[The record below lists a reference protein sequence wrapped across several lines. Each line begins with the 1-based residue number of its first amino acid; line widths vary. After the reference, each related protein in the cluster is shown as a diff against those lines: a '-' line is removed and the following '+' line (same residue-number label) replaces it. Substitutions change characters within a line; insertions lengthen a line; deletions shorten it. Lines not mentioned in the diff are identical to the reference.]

1 MIIFDLFD
9 SFLHVR
15 PRPGIISH
23 FPCPL
28 DDMAVSSSSME
39 IVSRIL
45 ERLAWKNSWECLE

>member
-1 MIIFDLFD
+1 MIIFDLFE

-39 IVSRIL
+39 IVSRML
-45 ERLAWKNSWECLE
+45 ERLAWKNS